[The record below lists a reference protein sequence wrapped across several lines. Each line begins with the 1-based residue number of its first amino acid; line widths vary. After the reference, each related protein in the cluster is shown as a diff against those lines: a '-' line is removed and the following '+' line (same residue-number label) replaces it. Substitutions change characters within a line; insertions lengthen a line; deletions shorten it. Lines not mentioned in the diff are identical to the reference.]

1 VPVILSDI
9 FGDPN
14 VGIFSFANEKIAVL
28 PAGTS
33 AVKLASFKEA
43 LGVEAYGIGIADS
56 RLVGIYLS
64 GNSNSILL
72 PYIATNEEMSKLRST
87 GVRVTV
93 IEEKRTALGNII
105 LCNDYGA
112 IVDPRLKPRTV
123 SEIEQALKVPA
134 KPGTI
139 GGLPQIGSLATASN
153 KGVLA
158 NPIIEESE
166 KKLRNTVPKIRNRRK
181 LKRRRS
187 GLTHAR
193 RRTSSC
199 QQRLRDGLG
208 GSDNSPGHRHVHESL
223 SCPLDFEDYC
233 LSHRFRFLYH
243 RFTWRPLRPR
253 LGLGTVEPQP
263 SPPGQIHRCRHISV
277 HYYSTVATPKLTS

>member
-14 VGIFSFANEKIAVL
+14 VGIFSFANEKIAIL

-33 AVKLASFKEA
+33 PAKLASFKEA
-43 LGVEAYGIGIADS
+43 LGIEAYGIGIADS

-72 PYIATNEEMSKLRST
+72 PYIATEEEISKLRST
-87 GVRVTV
+87 DAHVTI

-112 IVDPRLKPRTV
+112 VVDPRLKPRTV
-123 SEIEQALKVPA
+123 SAVEKALKVPVKTA
-134 KPGTI
+134 TI

-158 NPIIEESE
+158 NPIIDESE
-166 KKLRNTVPKIRNRRK
+166 KKHISEVLGVPVSVGTVNSGVPYP
-181 LKRRRS
+181 RS
-187 GLTHAR
+187 GIVVNSKGAVV
-193 RRTSSC
+193 
-199 QQRLRDGLG
+199 
-208 GSDNSPGHRHVHESL
+208 GSH
-223 SCPLDFEDYC
+223 
-233 LSHRFRFLYH
+233 
-243 RFTWRPLRPR
+243 T
-253 LGLGTVEPQP
+253 LGTELLAV
-263 SPPGQIHRCRHISV
+263 SSV
-277 HYYSTVATPKLTS
+277 FQTD